1 LGGEAVSFCTKCG
14 QKMEA
19 GFQFCTSC
27 GAPVAVAA
35 QPVAPAAV
43 QPPAPPSWQ
52 PAPAPPPQ
60 AFAQVEKRSGLAL
73 VLIFLGVLALL
84 AVIGIG
90 GVVYVGYKVKEKVTN
105 VAKAV
110 THPAP
115 GLGQNQGAPPG
126 QNNNDDDN
134 KDVSAI
140 LGNLGSML
148 GGGADN
154 GDPVESISAKDP
166 VIPCTAAPFP
176 AQTTARIPLQAVT
189 AATTAW
195 GIKNGDVESRLTVA
209 SIGPSSVSFRSVTEA
224 YKDDDGHD
232 WKSSGSPHTVC
243 NGDFATA
250 DTFATVT
257 GSNMPEIIHG
267 LTRLRLSDKSFQEV
281 KSTGKTYLVYWDVL
295 SMGEAVKPTHSGGL
309 LTRVEPQD
317 VGYPM
322 IVNDQRVNL
331 PALHLAGIMD
341 PVGKDPTPKKDR
353 TYHSAIDMY
362 VIDDPLDPL
371 VLMFRFTDRHAHD
384 GKFRIEVTKIDYSVP
399 HPVNLVEKQLAEQK
413 RAVTWGIYFDF
424 NKDTIKPESAPVLKQ
439 IVQAITD
446 NPEWKLTV
454 EGNTD
459 NIGGDAYN
467 LDLSKRRAAAVKQAL
482 VTQYHIAPDR
492 LSTNGFGASHPIE
505 TNDTLEGR
513 ARNRRVELTR
523 E

>member
-1 LGGEAVSFCTKCG
+1 MTYCTQCG
-14 QKMEA
+14 NKVET
-19 GFQFCTSC
+19 GFQFCTNC
-27 GAPVAVAA
+27 GASVAA
-35 QPVAPAAV
+35 IAQPASAAPV
-43 QPPAPPSWQ
+43 QPPTVTAWQ
-52 PAPAPPPQ
+52 PAPVPSPQ
-60 AFAQVEKRSGLAL
+60 AFAPAKKRSGLAL
-73 VLIFLGVLALL
+73 LLILLGVLALI
-84 AVIGIG
+84 AIICIG
-90 GVVYVGYKVKEKVTN
+90 GVVYVGYKVKEKVTS
-105 VAKAV
+105 VAQSV

-115 GLGQNQGAPPG
+115 PTSENKGGSPAQND
-126 QNNNDDDN
+126 NNN
-134 KDVSAI
+134 VSAI

-148 GGGADN
+148 GGGTDD

-176 AQTTARIPLQAVT
+176 AQSAARIPLQAATVI
-189 AATTAW
+189 TTAW
-195 GIKNGDVESRLTVA
+195 GIKNGDVESRMTVSSTNQTSVPLSA
-209 SIGPSSVSFRSVTEA
+209 STGE
-224 YKDDDGHD
+224 YKDDNNRD
-232 WKSSGSPHTVC
+232 WKSSGSSHTVC

-250 DTFATVT
+250 NTYATVT
-257 GSNMPEIIHG
+257 GSNMPQIIHG

-295 SMGEAVKPTHSGGL
+295 PNGDTVKPTHQGGL
-309 LTRVEPQD
+309 LTQVETQD
-317 VGYPM
+317 VPYPM

-331 PALHLAGIMD
+331 PAIHLVGTMD

-353 TYHSAIDMY
+353 AFHSAADVY

-371 VLMFRFTDRHAHD
+371 VLMLRLKDPKLHD

-439 IVQAITD
+439 IVQAMND
-446 NPEWKLTV
+446 NPDWKLTV

-459 NIGGDAYN
+459 NIGGDVYN

-492 LSTNGFGASHPIE
+492 LSTDGFGASHPIE
-505 TNDTLEGR
+505 TNETLEGR